1 MARRRKK
8 TPPASS
14 PPPDTTPVASA
25 GRSRLMGQVFVV
37 ALVAL
42 AVGYAAWMRLRARRP
57 NVLLV
62 TVDTLRADH
71 LGCYGRSEASTPAL
85 DALARRGVRFEN
97 AHAAVPITG
106 PSHATILTGLYP
118 PVHGVRDNVNFVLDS
133 RHRTLASRLKKEG
146 YRTAAF
152 VAAYPLAAAFGFA
165 QGFDHFSEGL
175 HENPVLGQGAERP
188 GNEVADAVLTW
199 LAEPKAASHPAP
211 FFAWMHLYDPHA
223 PYAPPKDYAE
233 RFPLRSYDGEV
244 AFADAQIGRVLDAL
258 TASGRDRDT
267 VVVVVADHGEGLGEH
282 DEATH
287 AMLVYESTLHV
298 PLLMAGPGIPEGQ
311 VVKESVGTIDLL
323 PTLLAR
329 LGLPASP
336 ELLGRDLGRAMRG
349 EPLGEEPLYAE
360 SLFGRL
366 NCRWSTLRALTRG
379 GWKLIDG
386 AEPELYDLAADP
398 RELRNQATT
407 ERARLVE
414 LRNALQAVLRRLAPQ
429 GDTARSVALS
439 PEQEEKL
446 RSLGYVGGSGG
457 GGRLDEPGLPNP
469 RTHVALF
476 ERLQV
481 AMIAHGPAVR
491 VALQETAAIAEKD
504 PGNPFAHFT
513 LASLA
518 YRAGELALADQ
529 AFSRTLAIDP
539 DRPGMRHYYGRLLR
553 EMGRLEE
560 SERQLRMAVEQTTQ
574 DDSRTRVNLAETLIA
589 RGSFAEAE
597 SLLGAVLAKEPRHLD
612 ARHGMGRLRMA
623 EGRAADSIPFF
634 EEAAHGREPDPWI
647 DLALAYLAAGQAAKA
662 EEAAAQALLRR
673 PGHPWALAAKGHA
686 LVVLGRRDDGL
697 AALRKALALRPR
709 RPEVWMSLAR
719 GFEAAGDEASARLCR
734 ANARP

>member
-1 MARRRKK
+1 M
-8 TPPASS
+8 
-14 PPPDTTPVASA
+14 VAA
-25 GRSRLMGQVFVV
+25 
-37 ALVAL
+37 
-42 AVGYAAWMRLRARRP
+42 AVAAWMRLRARPRL

-71 LGCYGRSEASTPAL
+71 LGSYGRSEASTPVL

-118 PVHGVRDNVNFVLDS
+118 PVHGVRDNVNFVLDTK
-133 RHRTLASRLKKEG
+133 HATLASRLKKEG

-152 VAAYPLAAAFGFA
+152 VAAYPVAAAFGFA
-165 QGFDHFSEGL
+165 QGFDRFSEGL
-175 HENPVLGQGAERP
+175 HQNPALGQGAERP
-188 GNEVADAVLTW
+188 GNEVADAVLGW
-199 LAEPKAASHPAP
+199 LAEPDVAASKAP

-223 PYAPPKDYAE
+223 PYAPPAEYAE
-233 RFPLRSYDGEV
+233 RFPGRPYDGEV

-258 TASGRDRDT
+258 AAAGHEKDT
-267 VVVVVADHGEGLGEH
+267 LVIVVADHGEGLGEH

-287 AMLVYESTLHV
+287 AILVYESTLRV
-298 PLLMAGPGIPEGQ
+298 PLLVAGPGIPAGG
-311 VVKESVGTIDLL
+311 VVRESVGTIDIV
-323 PTLLAR
+323 PTVLAR
-329 LGLPASP
+329 LGLSAPA

-349 EPLGEEPLYAE
+349 ERLAAEPLYAE

-366 NCRWSTLRALTRG
+366 NCRWSALRALTAD

-386 AEPELYDLAADP
+386 AEPELYDLTTDP
-398 RELRNQATT
+398 REERNQAATDP
-407 ERARLVE
+407 ARLAR
-414 LRNALQAVLRRLAPQ
+414 LRAGLRAALSKLAPR

-457 GGRLDEPGLPNP
+457 SGRLDEPGLPNP

-491 VALQETAAIAEKD
+491 AALQETQAIADKD

-518 YRAGELALADQ
+518 YRAGQLVLADQ
-529 AFSRTLAIDP
+529 AFARTLQIDP

-560 SERQLRMAVEQTTQ
+560 SERQLRMAVEQTTA
-574 DDSRTRVNLAETLIA
+574 DDSSTRVNLAETLIA
-589 RGSFAEAE
+589 RGTLAEAE
-597 SLLGAVLAKEPRHLD
+597 ALLANVLAREPKHID

-623 EGRAADSIPFF
+623 QGRPLEAIPFF
-634 EEAAHGREPDPWI
+634 EEAAQSRDADPWI
-647 DLALAYLAAGQAAKA
+647 DLALAHLAAGQAAQA
-662 EEAAAQALLRR
+662 EAAAGQALSRS
-673 PGHPWALAAKGHA
+673 PGHPWALAVKGHA
-686 LVVLGRRDDGL
+686 LVLEGRREDGV
-697 AALRKALALRPR
+697 AVLRKALALRPR

-719 GFEAAGDEASARLCR
+719 GFEAASDEATARLCR
-734 ANARP
+734 ENARPAAG